1 MGIDAADQ
9 HREADEAQPG
19 MGQPDGRWASAFEER
34 ENPREY
40 PLPSWRP
47 EQESWPG
54 EVVTDG
60 FRWLENAQDPEVMA
74 WVDRENRYTD
84 DYFERQTPGR
94 VRRRIE
100 YLRVKSGHTSY
111 GHVTPIDGGYVA
123 CACKDNEHE
132 VVRLDERFANPV
144 RLFCARDAGEPCK
157 AYWGVPCP
165 ADPTIVAC
173 TVLFDRAPRLSVL
186 VRDTKVGVTLAR
198 LDGMFSWS
206 WDASGEHLY
215 YSDAEEHPES
225 GTNDN
230 FVRRWVRT
238 SGEVQTVCA
247 IRENAVYCDVQPD
260 ALGGLFA
267 MVNPDYG
274 TQIVYHL
281 DADALAQ
288 VGNASGTGTT
298 DGEGGADS
306 TRSAGATDATGTHD
320 AQTPAA
326 VLVNPG
332 VTAAFAY
339 VGTLAG
345 RHLLLTNWEA
355 PLGRIIS
362 VDAKRPSLDDAREVI
377 ASEPATCEPA
387 GAAGAADATGAIDA
401 EPAAGA
407 SGTSATP
414 VSGDVPAPGVRLL
427 TGAAVVGDAILC
439 AYQHEGASELELRA
453 ADGSLIRAVE
463 LPDTPGNLYAEGS
476 LAPYGCGDAGIC
488 LDFESFRVP
497 PSVVRYDPATGKL
510 ATLFTTGDAE
520 KPADPAPAE
529 ASQAHGTSAA
539 DDPADT
545 NAAAAPQTGEPA
557 PAPHAPAKTPN
568 PIAEHSLQ
576 LDIVVERIDVPA
588 RDGATLSAYLVRRRD
603 VRPTGKIPT
612 LFYGY
617 GGYNNVLAPDFTNK
631 FIGLDVSDWAMRRG
645 LYVHCIL
652 RGGGERGPRWH
663 EAGMLA
669 NKPNVF
675 HDFIDIVAHVQ
686 ELGWTSPEHS
696 ALCGGSNGGLLV
708 TAALTQAPDLV
719 RCVVASVPHTDMLR
733 FVHDDRGP
741 MYITEYGD
749 PRDPALFETMR
760 DYSPYHN
767 VEPGRTYPALL
778 VQTGELDNN
787 VPPYHGK
794 KFAARMQA
802 EASSKHPVL
811 LRVLARGAHDRGEGG
826 IYYATV
832 AEMQCFIEHE
842 LGMDA
847 Y

>member
-1 MGIDAADQ
+1 MSIDAAGQD
-9 HREADEAQPG
+9 RRPDEERNGEEQPG
-19 MGQPDGRWASAFEER
+19 GRWASAFEER

-54 EVVTDG
+54 GVVTDG

-84 DYFERQTPGR
+84 EYLERQMPGR
-94 VRRRIE
+94 IRRRIQ

-111 GHVTPIDGGYVA
+111 SHVTPVENGYVA
-123 CACKDNEHE
+123 CACTDNEHE
-132 VVRLDERFANPV
+132 VVRLDRDFSHPEH
-144 RLFCARDAGEPCK
+144 LFGARDAGEPCK

-165 ADPTIVAC
+165 ADPNIVAC

-186 VRDTKVGVTLAR
+186 VRNIEAGATLAR

-215 YSDAEEHPES
+215 YSDAKEHPET

-230 FVRRWVRT
+230 YVRRWVRAT
-238 SGEVQTVCA
+238 GEVQTVCA
-247 IRENAVYCDVQPD
+247 IRENAVFCEVQPD

-281 DADALAQ
+281 DAQALAQ
-288 VGNASGTGTT
+288 VGAAT
-298 DGEGGADS
+298 DN
-306 TRSAGATDATGTHD
+306 AGAPEVQSGDAD
-320 AQTPAA
+320 VPERQSAQEGAQAPQAI
-326 VLVNPG
+326 LVNPG

-339 VGTLAG
+339 VGTLGG

-355 PLGRIIS
+355 PFGRIVS
-362 VDAKRPSLDDAREVI
+362 VDATRPSLDDARELV
-377 ASEPATCEPA
+377 AATP
-387 GAAGAADATGAIDA
+387 ADAASVV
-401 EPAAGA
+401 AAA
-407 SGTSATP
+407 KTA
-414 VSGDVPAPGVRLL
+414 VPAVPTPGVRLM
-427 TGAAVVGDAILC
+427 TGATVVGDAILC
-439 AYQHEGASELELRA
+439 AYQCEGASELELRA
-453 ADGSLIRAVE
+453 PDGSLLHAVE
-463 LPDTPGNLYAEGS
+463 LPDTPGNLAAEGV
-476 LAPYGCGDAGIC
+476 LAPYGRGDAGVC

-497 PSVVRYDPATGKL
+497 PSVVRYDPATGAL
-510 ATLFTTGDAE
+510 TTLFTTGDAE
-520 KPADPAPAE
+520 KAASRAGQASPAQAGDGASRDGDAPVPTATT
-529 ASQAHGTSAA
+529 ASQS
-539 DDPADT
+539 
-545 NAAAAPQTGEPA
+545 N
-557 PAPHAPAKTPN
+557 PN

-576 LDIVVERIDVPA
+576 RDIVVERIDVPA

-603 VRPTGKIPT
+603 VHSTGEIPT

-652 RGGGERGPRWH
+652 RGGGERGPQWH

-686 ELGWTSPEHS
+686 KLGWTSPEHS

-749 PRDPALFETMR
+749 PRNTALFETMR

-794 KFAARMQA
+794 KFAARMQS
-802 EASSKHPVL
+802 EASSKNPVL